1 MNPLA
6 DSGGGILRMMSWLA
20 ATIRRPRQGLLWIL
34 AATSVACGGK
44 VEDRSQP
51 DAAPSEDGGA
61 CDGDL
66 TGTWQLSSVSF
77 VQTPPPPPLGTCGR
91 RVLTPRPYGSVTFMP
106 DGTFTSNAMII
117 NDETITICGLKQS
130 CADLQGSLIG
140 RGISAACV
148 EAGPSACT
156 CSEAFAAIK
165 GYSYSGRLGELS
177 HYCAKG
183 SELRMP
189 FSTSDGTGEETFT
202 RK

>member
-20 ATIRRPRQGLLWIL
+20 ATIRRPRQRLLWML
-34 AATSVACGGK
+34 AATSVTCGGK
-44 VEDRSQP
+44 VDDRNQT
-51 DAAPSEDGGA
+51 DAAPSEDGSA

-77 VQTPPPPPLGTCGR
+77 VQTPPPSPVGTCGR
-91 RVLTPRPYGSVTFMP
+91 RVLTPQPYGSVTFMP
-106 DGTFTSNAMII
+106 DGTFTSSAMII
-117 NDETITICGLKQS
+117 NDETITICGLQQG
-130 CADLQGSLIG
+130 CADLQGSLVG

-156 CSEAFAAIK
+156 CSEAFAPIK
-165 GYSYSGRLGELS
+165 RYSYSGRLADIS

-183 SELRMP
+183 GKLRMP